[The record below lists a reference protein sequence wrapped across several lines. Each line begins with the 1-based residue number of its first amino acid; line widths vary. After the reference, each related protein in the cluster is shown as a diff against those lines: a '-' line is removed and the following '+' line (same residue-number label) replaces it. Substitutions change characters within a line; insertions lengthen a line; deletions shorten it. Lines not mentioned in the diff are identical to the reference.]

1 MVGLVVSQAHLASHF
16 GLGNGFKNFHVLIR
30 RQMYF
35 GLGFGWLYQRRMVK
49 GGPEPRYVNEF
60 IVVWSVKIAAS
71 LGHFVGRECT
81 QMERPTMDERYIDSN
96 AAALLLRKLRWH
108 HCRFHAGDFFFFC
121 VFGLFVI
128 HVCFIR

>member
-1 MVGLVVSQAHLASHF
+1 MCLMVGLVVSQAHLASHF

-49 GGPEPRYVNEF
+49 GGPEPRYVNES
-60 IVVWSVKIAAS
+60 IVVWSVKTAAS

-81 QMERPTMDERYIDSN
+81 QTRGILIPM
-96 AAALLLRKLRWH
+96 LLH
-108 HCRFHAGDFFFFC
+108 FCCGSYVGIIVDFMRLTFFC

-128 HVCFIR
+128 QCVFY